1 MGKVDSTGWDRWV
14 NARGSEKEWK
24 HRLWSW
30 GDGTYTLKLCGCFG
44 FSGCWSLWRAHTLAH
59 TLAHTQ
65 THTLISVFIDYH
77 LCLFLFFCSFS
88 LPSALFASVHKQ
100 INLPSTCWRWAWLV
114 RGILSVMNRLSEGE
128 GCWRMCW
135 KGGMGNTVA
144 PFQLRRCYQTA
155 VLITNSLERGVLLFR
170 KNKNSSLILH
180 SFLCK
185 SSSTPLL
192 SKTDEI
198 TVFSSML
205 PFM

>member
-44 FSGCWSLWRAHTLAH
+44 FSGCWSLWRAH

-114 RGILSVMNRLSEGE
+114 RGILSVMNRLSEGGGLLEDVLE
-128 GCWRMCW
+128 GWNGQY
-135 KGGMGNTVA
+135 GGA
-144 PFQLRRCYQTA
+144 FSA
-155 VLITNSLERGVLLFR
+155 EKVLSNSRA
-170 KNKNSSLILH
+170 H
-180 SFLCK
+180 Y
-185 SSSTPLL
+185 
-192 SKTDEI
+192 
-198 TVFSSML
+198 
-205 PFM
+205 